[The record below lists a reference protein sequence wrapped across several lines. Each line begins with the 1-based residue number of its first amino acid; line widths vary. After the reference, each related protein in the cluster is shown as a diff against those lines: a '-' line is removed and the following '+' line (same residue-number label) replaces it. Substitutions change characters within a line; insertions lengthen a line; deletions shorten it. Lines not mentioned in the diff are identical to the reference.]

1 MNNKRIVIII
11 SVIFVFVV
19 AVSYFL
25 SRSQNKKINNIVENK
40 SIPITK
46 LSFLPSTNILEQGQN
61 FSITSIV
68 DSGER
73 LVTGIDLEFVFDPS
87 LIQIDSMVP
96 TPSIM
101 SLTESPTGQVIK
113 NEIDNK
119 NGRAKFVAFTFDK
132 TLGVSGIQNI
142 LTLNGS
148 IVEGSKLGEYKISY
162 GQSTAVAAISK
173 GENSNLKTEP
183 IVIGIATE
191 DE

>member
-1 MNNKRIVIII
+1 MNGKRIIII
-11 SVIFVFVV
+11 VSIVFV
-19 AVSYFL
+19 AILAIAYFL
-25 SRSQNKKINNIVENK
+25 VGSQNKKVNNIVENK
-40 SIPITK
+40 SVPITK

-73 LVTGIDLEFVFDPS
+73 LVTGVDLEFVFDPS

-96 TPSIM
+96 MPSIM

-148 IVEGSKLGEYKISY
+148 IVEGSEFGEYKISY

-183 IVIGIATE
+183 IVISITTE